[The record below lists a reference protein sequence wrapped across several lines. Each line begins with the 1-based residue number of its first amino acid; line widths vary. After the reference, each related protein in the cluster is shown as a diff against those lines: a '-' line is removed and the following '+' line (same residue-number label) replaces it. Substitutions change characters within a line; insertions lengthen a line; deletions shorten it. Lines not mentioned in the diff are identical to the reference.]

1 MSTGSDLISYRLLKA
16 AGPGIVG
23 PLTTLFNLSLKR
35 HEVPNEWKHSV
46 VCPIFKGGRKD
57 RRVPTNYRPISLTSC
72 VARLM
77 EKIINVQVLDYLQSH
92 SLLYKH
98 QSGFLPTHS
107 TVTQLIYLSNKWQMA
122 LEKGNHVQTA
132 FLDLSKAYDRVSI
145 PGLLFKLSAL
155 GFSTESLKW
164 FSSFLQDRTQ
174 CVRVNGS
181 LSSVEYLKS
190 GIPQGTV
197 LGPVLFLIFINDLP
211 SVVGNE
217 SSIFADDTTMFTFG
231 EDLAYSCRSL
241 TLDLNAA
248 SHWAKVWGMLYNA
261 EKASTWPSGVSIFVF
276 RPRLFRWVVWQYHK
290 LTITSTSA
298 SILTKA
304 SLGQTTSTKFFHRV
318 LGESAC
324 YDACEGY
331 CQTLLFEEFTLAL
344 FDPSSNTR
352 VLSGVE
358 VRSQSWWSCKNRSA
372 AAIMLCFRLWKND
385 LTTIRSS
392 YFTRLSQIWPPPI
405 WLSCC
410 HHHRTTLDI
419 PLEKNCTLSL
429 LLKNRP
435 PSLVFCHAR
444 LFFGIAYRQNC
455 RRAPLLARLS
465 QL

>member
-1 MSTGSDLISYRLLKA
+1 MNRQSLQMTPPCLHLVKTWPTPVEVWLWIW
-16 AGPGIVG
+16 
-23 PLTTLFNLSLKR
+23 TL
-35 HEVPNEWKHSV
+35 
-46 VCPIFKGGRKD
+46 
-57 RRVPTNYRPISLTSC
+57 RPIGQ
-72 VARLM
+72 
-77 EKIINVQVLDYLQSH
+77 K
-92 SLLYKH
+92 
-98 QSGFLPTHS
+98 
-107 TVTQLIYLSNKWQMA
+107 
-122 LEKGNHVQTA
+122 
-132 FLDLSKAYDRVSI
+132 
-145 PGLLFKLSAL
+145 
-155 GFSTESLKW
+155 
-164 FSSFLQDRTQ
+164 
-174 CVRVNGS
+174 
-181 LSSVEYLKS
+181 
-190 GIPQGTV
+190 
-197 LGPVLFLIFINDLP
+197 
-211 SVVGNE
+211 
-217 SSIFADDTTMFTFG
+217 FG
-231 EDLAYSCRSL
+231 ECC
-241 TLDLNAA
+241 T
-248 SHWAKVWGMLYNA
+248 MLK
-261 EKASTWPSGVSIFVF
+261 KASTWPSGVSMFVF